1 MEDKRISSELIY
13 RSTDNLTILFVLS
26 LGVFYTKFYNLNSY
40 IIAGLCAVILFGVI
54 SRFTEIY
61 TSWSARPLRDEAVRV
76 IITWILTFLSLIF
89 IAFIT
94 KTSEQFSRIVLISW
108 SISTPIFIILAR
120 YGLRKIF
127 SHLKRIGLNNRT
139 VAIVGI
145 TENGLR
151 FARDLEGKPEY
162 GYHVAGFY
170 DQRENGEHSESKKL
184 DSYQYLGDFDD
195 LIESACKG
203 EWDQIYFALP
213 VEAKGRMLELLEALS
228 DTATPIRL
236 LPDYFTTNLLQSKFM
251 EIADTPVLCIY
262 DSPFSADHAFLK
274 RIEDVLVGSIILT
287 LISPIMLAIALVVKF
302 TSKGPVIFKQTRY
315 GLNGE
320 KIKVWKF
327 RSMTVCEDGDKV
339 TQASKNDARF
349 TSVGQ
354 FLRKTSLDELP
365 QFINVIQGHM
375 SIVGPRPHAVAHNEQ
390 YRSRIPGYMLRH
402 LVKPGITG
410 WAQINGWRGETNTIY
425 KMEKRVEFD
434 LEYMREWTLWLDIK
448 IIFLTIF
455 RGFIDKN
462 AY

>member
-1 MEDKRISSELIY
+1 MEDKRFSSELIY
-13 RSTDNLTILFVLS
+13 RSIDNLTILFALS
-26 LGVFYTKFYNLNSY
+26 LGAFYTKFYNLNSY
-40 IIAGLCAVILFGVI
+40 VIAGLCAVILFGI
-54 SRFTEIY
+54 IGRFTEIY
-61 TSWSARPLRDEAVRV
+61 TSWSGRPRRDEAIRV
-76 IITWILTFLSLIF
+76 VITWILTFLSLIF
-89 IAFIT
+89 IAFMT
-94 KTSEQFSRIVLISW
+94 KTSEQFSRIVLVAW
-108 SISTPIFIILAR
+108 SISTPLFIIFMR
-120 YGLRKIF
+120 IGLRKVF
-127 SHLKRIGLNNRT
+127 SHFRRVGINNRT
-139 VAIVGI
+139 VAIVGM

-151 FARDLEGKPEY
+151 FARDLENRPEY

-170 DQRENGEHSESKKL
+170 ADTTEKKDAHLGVL
-184 DSYQYLGDFDD
+184 DSYPHLGNFED
-195 LIESACKG
+195 LIESARKG

-213 VEAKGRMLELLEALS
+213 VEEKNKMLALLEALS
-228 DTATPIRL
+228 DSATPIRL

-262 DSPFSADHAFLK
+262 DSPFSADHAILK
-274 RIEDVLVGSIILT
+274 RIEDILIGSAILT
-287 LISPIMLAIALVVKF
+287 LISPIMLVIALAVKF

-315 GLNGE
+315 GLRGE

-327 RSMTVCEDGDKV
+327 RSMTVCEDGDTV

-349 TSVGQ
+349 TAIGQ

-375 SIVGPRPHAVAHNEQ
+375 SIVGPRPHAVAHNEE
-390 YRSRIPGYMLRH
+390 YRSRISGYMLRH

-434 LEYMREWTLWLDIK
+434 LEYMREWTLWLDLK

-455 RGFIDKN
+455 RGFLDKN

>member
-1 MEDKRISSELIY
+1 MEDKRFSSELIY
-13 RSTDNLTILFVLS
+13 RSADNLTILFVLS
-26 LGVFYTKFYNLNSY
+26 LGAFYTNLYNLNSY
-40 IIAGLCAVILFGVI
+40 VIAGLCAVILFGVI
-54 SRFTEIY
+54 GRFTEIY
-61 TSWSARPLRDEAVRV
+61 TSWSGRPLRDEAVRV
-76 IITWILTFLSLIF
+76 LITWILTFLSLIL
-89 IAFIT
+89 IAFMT
-94 KTSEQFSRIVLISW
+94 KTSEEYSRLVLVSW
-108 SISTPIFIILAR
+108 SISTPLFIILAR
-120 YGLRKIF
+120 FGLRKVF
-127 SHLKRIGLNNRT
+127 SHFKQIGLNNRT

-151 FARDLEGKPEY
+151 FAQDLENRPEY
-162 GYHVAGFY
+162 GYQVVGFY
-170 DQRENGEHSESKKL
+170 GELSKEDDSL
-184 DSYQYLGDFDD
+184 LESYQYLGDFDD
-195 LIESACKG
+195 LIESARKG

-213 VEAKGRMLELLEALS
+213 VEAKTRMLKLLEALADS
-228 DTATPIRL
+228 ATPIRL
-236 LPDYFTTNLLQSKFM
+236 LPDYFTTNLLHSKYM

-274 RIEDVLVGSIILT
+274 RVEDILISSIILT

-302 TSKGPVIFKQTRY
+302 TSKGPIIFKQTRY
-315 GLNGE
+315 GLKGE

-339 TQASKNDARF
+339 TQASKNDSRF
-349 TSVGQ
+349 TSVGK

-375 SIVGPRPHAVAHNEQ
+375 SIVGPRPHAVAHNEE
-390 YRSRIPGYMLRH
+390 YRSRISGYMLRH

-434 LEYMREWTLWLDIK
+434 LEYMREWTLWLDFK
-448 IIFLTIF
+448 IIYLTIF
-455 RGFIDKN
+455 RGFFDKN